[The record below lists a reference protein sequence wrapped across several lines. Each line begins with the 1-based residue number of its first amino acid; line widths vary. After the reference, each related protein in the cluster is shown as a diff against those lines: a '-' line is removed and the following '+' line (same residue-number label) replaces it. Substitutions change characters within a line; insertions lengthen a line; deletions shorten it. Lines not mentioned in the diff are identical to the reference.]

1 MKGKEPKHI
10 TSISSGHRHSQPP
23 PDVDT
28 FLERLR
34 ENQPKPRKSKRRF
47 QFEKTA
53 PGMGRS
59 HTRVMVGG
67 VVLIMLAALAAVA
80 GVLWWMQWRPAGET
94 EPGGANRVVVV
105 EENFDPGKTE
115 DWKGA
120 TPEEAVKGFTEA
132 AGVEER
138 LRWVRDAERVA
149 PFLREF
155 FSAGP
160 GAKERVAAVT
170 QMDAVQ
176 TEAASFLRYQ
186 IALEG
191 GGNRLLCVV
200 IDEEKGAKVDF
211 ESYARH
217 GSAEWAD
224 LLGGTAR
231 EAGEM
236 RLFVE
241 PGNYYNLGFA
251 DEGRWRHFIGT
262 SPDLDGVVDLY
273 AERGTDEERRMNAVA
288 GGAIMRATLGIGS
301 VGESFAKR
309 QFQIRKVWGPGWV
322 VDYRNP
328 WSPVDLEADAPPDD
342 AGR

>member
-1 MKGKEPKHI
+1 MRKKSNRSPSKEPEIMRSQSVTGFENLVHRLRYGVDKGKLNEMDI
-10 TSISSGHRHSQPP
+10 E
-23 PDVDT
+23 
-28 FLERLR
+28 FERAAAGTG
-34 ENQPKPRKSKRRF
+34 KPN
-47 QFEKTA
+47 TWWVA
-53 PGMGRS
+53 GGVGMMA
-59 HTRVMVGG
+59 VVVGG
-67 VVLIMLAALAAVA
+67 L
-80 GVLWWMQWRPAGET
+80 LWWMNLRADGEKV
-94 EPGGANRVVVV
+94 PGAADRVAVV
-105 EENFDPGKTE
+105 EESLVPARAE
-115 DWKGA
+115 DWKGV

-132 AGVEER
+132 AGAEER

-149 PFLREF
+149 PFLRAF
-155 FSAGP
+155 FIAGP

-186 IALEG
+186 VALEG

-217 GSAEWAD
+217 GSAKWAD
-224 LLGGTAR
+224 LLNGTAR
-231 EAGEM
+231 EADEM

-251 DEGRWRHFIGT
+251 DEGRWRHFIGS

-273 AERGTDEERRMNAVA
+273 AERGTDEERLMNAVA
-288 GGAIMRATLGIGS
+288 GGATMRATLGIGS
-301 VGESFAKR
+301 VGESFAER

-328 WSPVDLEADAPPDD
+328 WNPVDLEGDAPPDGS
-342 AGR
+342 GR